1 MSRAGQGVFFIYDDA
16 ASQYVVVEPAAGTSV
31 TYLPPGYEDVSIE
44 GTKYLKLG
52 GTYYRPYYEGGEAA
66 VYRFPDRPPNRRN
79 RTCLRADNPLR
90 WPVPDTAG
98 PRFPRYSS
106 PQDRV
111 LWPWHLRESLPGRV
125 ADRAR

>member
-1 MSRAGQGVFFIYDDA
+1 MPGAHFCVSTEPLRFKGELLSTNTDIEHQAALGLRKHGNPLVESRRYD
-16 ASQYVVVEPAAGTSV
+16 Q
-31 TYLPPGYEDVSIE
+31 
-44 GTKYLKLG
+44 K
-52 GTYYRPYYEGGEAA
+52 GGEAA

-111 LWPWHLRESLPGRV
+111 LWPWHLREPLPGRV